1 MDEHGAALDA
11 PQDTEEGEKTMIE
24 IVKLMYEHPFITIAL
39 MLACSAML
47 SAFKPI
53 VIVRRYD
60 LKNEDKDNDT

>member
-1 MDEHGAALDA
+1 
-11 PQDTEEGEKTMIE
+11 MIE

-47 SAFKPI
+47 SEFKPI

>member
-1 MDEHGAALDA
+1 MDA

-53 VIVRRYD
+53 VIVKQLE
-60 LKNEDKDNDT
+60 LKKDKHNNDT